1 MPTTAYTPIIIPI
14 TVTEFGVTIDFSAV
28 GRMAAISLEN
38 DDAANEVFAAFDGM
52 PPTPALQNGVFGLN
66 PAVNPI
72 LNLENITFVTVGLKT
87 AAGKT
92 AVVQAI
98 AFQRSG
104 GGTGGGGFG
113 G

>member
-14 TVTEFGVTIDFSAV
+14 TVTAAGVVIDFSAV

-38 DDAANEVFAAFDGM
+38 ADPTVEVFGAFDGM
-52 PPTPALQNGVFGLN
+52 PPTAALQNGVFGLD

-72 LNLENITFVTVGLKT
+72 LNLENITFVTIGLKT
-87 AAGKT
+87 SGGT

-98 AFQRSG
+98 AFQRPG